1 MVRRRL
7 AWLQSRAD
15 DVAAVL
21 IAVMFLSFMVQIVSR
36 YIFNH
41 PIEWTLE
48 VCLTAWL
55 WAVFWGS
62 SFCMRNN
69 DHVRFDMLY
78 YAVGHRVRRWF
89 AIISALAIVIG
100 MGLALPRTWDFV
112 SFLFIKKS
120 ATLRVPL
127 GYVFT
132 IYLVFMVATIALY
145 ADRLRRLFLDKEE
158 IDRVE
163 HAGT

>member
-1 MVRRRL
+1 MASRF
-7 AWLQSRAD
+7 AWLKARAE
-15 DVAAVL
+15 DVSAAL
-21 IAVMFLSFMVQIVSR
+21 IAAMFLAFMLQIVSR
-36 YIFNH
+36 YLFNH

-48 VCLTAWL
+48 ASLTTWL

-62 SFCMRNN
+62 AFCMRNN

-78 YAVGHRVRRWF
+78 YAVGHRTRRVF
-89 AIISALAIVIG
+89 ALISALAIVVAFAA
-100 MGLALPRTWDFV
+100 ALPRTWDFV

-120 ATLRVPL
+120 ATLRWPL
-127 GYVFT
+127 GYVFM
-132 IYLVFMVATIALY
+132 IYIVFMVATVLLY
-145 ADRLRRLFLDKEE
+145 ADRIRRLIQDKEE

>member
-1 MVRRRL
+1 MNPRI
-7 AWLQSRAD
+7 AWLKARAE
-15 DVAAVL
+15 DVSAAL
-21 IAVMFLSFMVQIVSR
+21 IAAMFLTFILQIVSR
-36 YIFNH
+36 YIFNR
-41 PIEWTLE
+41 PIEWTQE
-48 VCLTAWL
+48 VTLTTWL

-78 YAVGHRVRRWF
+78 YAVGHRVRRVF
-89 AIISALAIVIG
+89 ALISALVIVVAFVA
-100 MGLALPRTWDFV
+100 ALPRTWDFV

-120 ATLRVPL
+120 ATLRWPL

-132 IYLVFMVATIALY
+132 IYIVFMLATIALY
-145 ADRLRRLFLDKEE
+145 ADRIRRLIQNKEE

-163 HAGT
+163 HAGL